1 MASEPHFDG
10 CEVAQKLRS
19 GPATDWYL
27 GRQRSLAR
35 AVVIKS
41 LSPNVSPDSPFAG
54 PLLREAQLLARLRHK
69 NIIQLYDFVQ
79 NPRSMWLVLEHVDGF
94 TLEECMQRA
103 QRLPVPAALAITV
116 QLVEALAHIH
126 EHGVV
131 HRDVQPRN
139 IWISRAGEVKLTNF
153 FLAQERT
160 APIPP
165 ELLEADS
172 GFETPSYLSPEQL
185 LSEQTDARSDLFS
198 VGVVLYEMV
207 SGQRPFDASDT
218 RTTTQRI
225 RHEPPL
231 ALSRTAPD
239 VPASVERIIVR
250 ALQKLPADRFF
261 DAAEMSQLL
270 QQALSAYGSKSPQA
284 WVKEAIHEA
293 EAPGARDVEPARPA
307 ARQTEPTNLVRRA
320 LLVFGASG
328 LALIGG
334 GMLIQYTARL
344 GEKNEAPRTST
355 LELLPSNP
363 GQLLCLVRPWAH
375 VFVDGQKVETT
386 PFAHPIPLSAG
397 THYLRFEHP
406 NAPVERRTIQIV
418 AGERLVLDVEM
429 QLPVKAVAA
438 EPDLLRP
445 PPRDA
450 GPRSP

>member
-79 NPRSMWLVLEHVDGF
+79 NARSMWLVLEHVDGF
-94 TLEECMQRA
+94 TLEEVLQKLGP
-103 QRLPVPAALAITV
+103 LPVPAALAITL
-116 QLVEALAHIH
+116 QLIDALAHLH

-139 IWISRAGEVKLTNF
+139 IWVSRAGEVKLANF
-153 FLAQERT
+153 FLAQERS

-165 ELLEADS
+165 ELLEADT
-172 GFETPSYLSPEQL
+172 GFESPSYLSPEQL

-225 RHEPPL
+225 RHEPPP

-239 VPASVERIIVR
+239 VPPSVESIIVR
-250 ALQKLPADRFF
+250 ALQKLPADRFY
-261 DAAEMSQLL
+261 DTSEMSQLL
-270 QQALSAYGSKSPQA
+270 QQALTSYGNKPVQS
-284 WVKEAIHEA
+284 WVKAAVLRMDGAAVEEEQALP
-293 EAPGARDVEPARPA
+293 AP
-307 ARQTEPTNLVRRA
+307 RQSAPPNLVRRA
-320 LLVFGASG
+320 LFVFGACSA
-328 LALIGG
+328 ALIAG
-334 GMLIQYTARL
+334 GMLIQYSARI
-344 GEKNEAPRTST
+344 GEKDAAPRSAA
-355 LELLPSNP
+355 LELLPANP
-363 GQLLCLVRPWAH
+363 GQLSCLVRPWAH
-375 VFVDGQKVETT
+375 VFVDGQKAETT
-386 PFAHPIPLSAG
+386 PFAHPIVLAAG
-397 THYLRFEHP
+397 THYVRLEHP
-406 NAPVERRTIQIV
+406 GAPVERRTIEIV
-418 AGERLVLDVEM
+418 SGERLVLEVDM
-429 QLPVKAVAA
+429 QLPTKPVEA
-438 EPDLLRP
+438 EPDLLKP

-450 GPRSP
+450 GVRSP